1 MAGPRVLLSC
11 QRAPQIPLAANMR
24 HRSEMAELQR
34 VCHAMV
40 RAAQQAGKRAP
51 GTPSSLLD
59 TLVSATDDGGV
70 DGDPAQAASGTTGSK
85 LSDRELIDQTLTFLV
100 AGEMLPAARAAG
112 MVSLSLSS
120 GCPVIHLFARHLKR
134 RPRNKHADP
143 DVGHVPARQ
152 ASGVATSAAQGS
164 P

>member
-112 MVSLSLSS
+112 IVSLSLSLARS
-120 GCPVIHLFARHLKR
+120 LSLSLSDFWLPGVTLFRTPCETQATKQTR
-134 RPRNKHADP
+134 RP
-143 DVGHVPARQ
+143 
-152 ASGVATSAAQGS
+152 
-164 P
+164 